1 MLQSIK
7 DISNADP
14 DVNNEDKLITL
25 RDHLLSLSKAEGQIE
40 KIKDKTLESSQTT
53 RTETSVIEILE
64 LWQQVFRETFQQY
77 HRLSTRLVKNEDSAA
92 ALKLWQEYLVHVQQ
106 FLAGTIPDDYHS
118 LSEHQHLCQLHQ
130 NLLTTQQ
137 NVLKPLDTKEGGTV
151 EMSVMEQFNSLT
163 NLHNET
169 LSRIM
174 ERHSEVQNRLNAWDK
189 YRQDQNKLLAWLKDM
204 EKERERLQ
212 LRYIH
217 MRRVPKVLSRISN
230 LLSKLPQG
238 EEKAAQLQKQQNH
251 LLQFCDEALAT
262 SIRMEH
268 VAITQRISNL
278 QAGLE
283 TWRKFLERIQ
293 ELIKSY
299 EDGVQVVQQ
308 MFENVQEIITANAA
322 DIPTTHSGISGRLE
336 NLQRART
343 RLAGLTK
350 DLEQLGITQEQ
361 LKECVSPSDM
371 KTVNQRMWLLWHQ
384 QSDLDHQL
392 AILCHQL
399 EEKLGVRSM
408 FEARQSRF
416 IAWTKELEK
425 RFEQDD
431 VLSTADIKDPEE
443 ILQKLETEL
452 EAELSLKER
461 EYRWLVNTGKELAD
475 SCGDEYSD
483 VVAKQNIQTRTSEVE
498 ERWQYLQNLGKT
510 RSDKINGMIQT
521 MTTLEQ
527 RIAEIRAWL
536 TQIEAQLSKPV
547 LFKDATKPTIDEQLQ
562 EHDKL
567 KKSIE
572 KESGNIGEVLN
583 LCELLLSD
591 ADLWKTYFTT
601 ENITTAVQNLEKRW
615 KNVCGVSAERKR
627 KITFAWK
634 LLQEVL
640 KLSGEHE
647 RWLQEQ
653 EDTLAKLESPQ
664 KHSKDQ
670 IKERISALENE
681 LNEIE
686 VHGPEFEILE
696 HTYSKLAK
704 TSSLDPENI
713 QELTTKAKDVI
724 LRWHTLKPRAIDA
737 LQKFKHELSLIEDF
751 ENAHG
756 DAVMNLTKVDAQ
768 LTELQHLTEAET
780 PEKRLGQLENVERVL
795 TAQNPTLENADK
807 LGLLILKKS
816 DKQEA
821 VHIQQMIDEYQL
833 LWKDI
838 QGRIITLKSDLQ
850 EQIKLQS
857 GKLRE
862 VDESVQVETLKF
874 EEDAAVQV
882 NTLHPKLQRMTSISA
897 KDAYLVELST
907 ALQELKSN
915 LDRLED
921 MVTKE
926 IPQQGSPELHTSA
939 KKIAK
944 LSGSCQS
951 NVELVQH
958 LHDLL
963 VNECNASA
971 EEVKGEEVEGLVKKF
986 EALLGR
992 AKSKEQKIRELRWVV
1007 VVIGLIVLVMH
1018 A

>member
-1 MLQSIK
+1 MFQSIK
-7 DISNADP
+7 DIGNADP

-106 FLAGTIPDDYHS
+106 FLAGTIPDDYHG

-137 NVLKPLDTKEGGTV
+137 NVLKPLDAKEKV
-151 EMSVMEQFNSLT
+151 ELSVMEQFNSLT

-174 ERHSEVQNRLNAWDK
+174 ERHNEVQNRLDAWDK

-217 MRRVPKVLSRISN
+217 MRRVPKVLSRIGN
-230 LLSKLPQG
+230 LLSKIPQG
-238 EEKAAQLQKQQNH
+238 EEKANQLQKQQNH

-268 VAITQRISNL
+268 AAITQRISNL

-283 TWRKFLERIQ
+283 TWRQFLERIQ

-299 EDGVQVVQQ
+299 ENGVQVVQQ
-308 MFENVQEIITANAA
+308 MFENVQEIVTANAA
-322 DIPTTHSGISGRLE
+322 DIPTTHAGISGRLE
-336 NLQRART
+336 NLHRART

-416 IAWTKELEK
+416 ITWSKELEK
-425 RFEQDD
+425 RLEQDD
-431 VLSTADIKDPEE
+431 VLSTTEIKDPEE
-443 ILQKLETEL
+443 ILRKLETEL
-452 EAELSLKER
+452 EAEMSLKER
-461 EYRWLVNTGKELAD
+461 EYKWLINTGKELVA

-483 VVAKQNIQTRTSEVE
+483 VVAKQNIQTRTNEVL

-510 RSDKINGMIQT
+510 RTDKINAMIQT

-547 LFKDATKPTIDEQLQ
+547 IFKDASKPTIDEQLQ
-562 EHDKL
+562 EHDVL

-627 KITFAWK
+627 KISFAWK

-640 KLSGEHE
+640 KLSNEHE
-647 RWLQEQ
+647 KWLKEQ
-653 EDTLAKLESPQ
+653 EVIISKFEVPLP
-664 KHSKDQ
+664 KHSKEQ
-670 IKERISALENE
+670 IRERISALENE
-681 LNEIE
+681 INEIE
-686 VHGPEFEILE
+686 AHGPEFEILE

-704 TSSLDPENI
+704 TSSLDPQNI
-713 QELTTKAKDVI
+713 QELTSKAKDVI
-724 LRWHTLKPRAIDA
+724 LRWHALKPRAIDA
-737 LQKFKHELSLIEDF
+737 LQKLKHELSLIEDF

-756 DAVMNLTKVDAQ
+756 DAVMSLTKVDAQ
-768 LTELQHLTEAET
+768 LTELQHLTEAEA
-780 PEKRLGQLENVERVL
+780 PEKRLGQLENVERIL
-795 TAQNPTLENADK
+795 TAQNATLENADK
-807 LGLLILKKS
+807 LGLLIMKKS
-816 DKQEA
+816 DKQE
-821 VHIQQMIDEYQL
+821 VVQIQQMIDEYQL

-838 QGRIITLKSDLQ
+838 QERIITLKSDLQ
-850 EQIKLQS
+850 EQVKLQT
-857 GKLRE
+857 GRLRE

-874 EEDAAVQV
+874 EEDTAVQV

-907 ALQELKSN
+907 ALQECRSN
-915 LDRLED
+915 LDKLED
-921 MVTKE
+921 LVSKE

-951 NVELVQH
+951 NIELVQH

-963 VNECNASA
+963 INECSATA
-971 EEVKGEEVEGLVKKF
+971 EEVRTEEVDLLVKRF
-986 EALLGR
+986 EELIGK
-992 AKSKEQKIRELRWVV
+992 AKNKEQKIRELR
-1007 VVIGLIVLVMH
+1007 
-1018 A
+1018 

>member
-1 MLQSIK
+1 MSLLQSIK
-7 DISNADP
+7 DISTDDP

-40 KIKDKTLESSQTT
+40 KIKDKTLEISQTT
-53 RTETSVIEILE
+53 KTETSIIEILE

-92 ALKLWQEYLVHVQQ
+92 ALKLWQEYLVYVQQ

-137 NVLKPLDTKEGGTV
+137 NVLKPLDNKQSCV
-151 EMSVMEQFNSLT
+151 IEMSVMEQFNSLT

-174 ERHSEVQNRLNAWDK
+174 ERHNEVQMRLNAWDK
-189 YRQDQNKLLAWLKDM
+189 YRQDQSKLLLWLKDL

-217 MRRVPKVLSRISN
+217 IRRVPKVLSRINS
-230 LLSKLPQG
+230 LLSKVPQG
-238 EEKAAQLQKQQNH
+238 EEKAVQLQKQQNH
-251 LLQFCDEALAT
+251 LLQFCEETLAT
-262 SIRMEH
+262 SIRMEF

-283 TWRKFLERIQ
+283 TWKKFLERIQ
-293 ELIKSY
+293 ELIQTY
-299 EDGVQVVQQ
+299 EGGVQIVQQ

-322 DIPTTHSGISGRLE
+322 DIPTTHSGISNRLE

-416 IAWTKELEK
+416 IVWTKEIEK

-431 VLSTADIKDPEE
+431 ILSANIIKDPEE

-452 EAELSLKER
+452 EAEMSLKER
-461 EYRWLVNTGKELAD
+461 EYRWLVNTGKELVD

-483 VVAKQNIQTRTSEVE
+483 IVAKQNIQTRTNEVA

-510 RSDKINGMIQT
+510 RTDKIQDMIQT
-521 MTTLEQ
+521 MSTLEQ

-547 LFKDATKPTIDEQLQ
+547 TFKDTSKSTIDEQLQ
-562 EHDKL
+562 IHDKL

-634 LLQEVL
+634 LLQEIL

-647 RWLQEQ
+647 KWLKEQ
-653 EDTLAKLESPQ
+653 EDVLTKLECVPQ
-664 KHSKDQ
+664 KHSKEQ
-670 IKERISALENE
+670 IKERIATLENE
-681 LNEIE
+681 INEIE
-686 VHGPEFEILE
+686 AHGPEFEILE
-696 HTYSKLAK
+696 HTYSKLVK
-704 TSSLDPENI
+704 TSNLDPQNI
-713 QELTTKAKDVI
+713 QELTTKPKDVI
-724 LRWHTLKPRAIDA
+724 LRWYTLKPRAIDT
-737 LQKFKHELSLIEDF
+737 LQKLKHELALIEDF
-751 ENAHG
+751 ENAHS

-768 LTELQHLTEAET
+768 LTELQHLTEAES
-780 PEKRLGQLENVERVL
+780 PVVRLGQLENVERVL
-795 TAQNPTLENADK
+795 AAQNPILENADK

-821 VHIQQMIDEYQL
+821 VYTQQMIDEYQL

-838 QGRIITLKSDLQ
+838 QERIITLKSDLK
-850 EQIKLQS
+850 EQISLQS
-857 GKLRE
+857 NKLRE

-921 MVTKE
+921 MVSKD

-944 LSGSCQS
+944 LSGTCQS

-963 VNECNASA
+963 INECSVTADEVRS
-971 EEVKGEEVEGLVKKF
+971 EEVKELVKKF

-992 AKSKEQKIRELRWVV
+992 AKSKEQKIRELR
-1007 VVIGLIVLVMH
+1007 
-1018 A
+1018 